1 MASAPGAQDKGSV
14 GKARRGVDEFG
25 LQVRCYEIEGSLWVL
40 ANLIPQ
46 LLDVLGFASYLRFS
60 RKIDWGVSR
69 LRIMVYIEAFAE
81 QVDRF
86 RDFAGFADRRLLGFV
101 RARGE

>member
-1 MASAPGAQDKGSV
+1 MASASGTQDKGSV
-14 GKARRGVDEFG
+14 GKSRGGVDEFG

-40 ANLIPQ
+40 ANWIPL
-46 LLDVLGFASYLRFS
+46 LLDVQGFASYLRFS
-60 RKIDWGVSR
+60 RKIDWGVPR
-69 LRIMVYIEAFAE
+69 LRIMVNIEAFTQ

-86 RDFAGFADRRLLGFV
+86 GDFAGFADRGLLGFV